1 MSAIDPRDP
10 TWRVSSVTEIA
21 RARVAALQKQVPHGP
36 LRLGGHSLGGL
47 VAFEMACL
55 LEEAGREVEILTLLD
70 TASPRPGSVV
80 DRLAFRTARP
90 RAQRRFSPDN
100 PPLGPL
106 KWYGDF
112 LIEEARILRWR
123 YENAR
128 SFRAA
133 RAARAAMQAPR
144 GFSDPFDAW
153 GARRLMLSMEPGRYR
168 GRLVV
173 FRTAGSMVMW
183 RGPDLGWSRWT
194 ARPPEL
200 VDVPG
205 DHATMLSEGEV
216 ADLAAALAD
225 TLRSLDRT

>member
-1 MSAIDPRDP
+1 
-10 TWRVSSVTEIA
+10 
-21 RARVAALQKQVPHGP
+21 
-36 LRLGGHSLGGL
+36 
-47 VAFEMACL
+47 
-55 LEEAGREVEILTLLD
+55 
-70 TASPRPGSVV
+70 
-80 DRLAFRTARP
+80 
-90 RAQRRFSPDN
+90 
-100 PPLGPL
+100 
-106 KWYGDF
+106 
-112 LIEEARILRWR
+112 
-123 YENAR
+123 
-128 SFRAA
+128 
-133 RAARAAMQAPR
+133 MQAPR